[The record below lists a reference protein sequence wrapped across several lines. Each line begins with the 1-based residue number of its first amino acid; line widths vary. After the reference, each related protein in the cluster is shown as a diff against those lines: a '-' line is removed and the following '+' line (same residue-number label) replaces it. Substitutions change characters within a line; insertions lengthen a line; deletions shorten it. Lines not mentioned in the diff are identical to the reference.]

1 MKNTLPQGRLSRFR
15 LEGLRDKAA
24 QIQKGEHLVF
34 WTWFQKASDATGS
47 PDMQLGRNPVAGSG
61 ELVKVE
67 GRVFFLGQSASFM
80 TLSFFPQQQ
89 RRRVWEVVF
98 DPACLARITFSLP
111 VAIMY
116 FLCKSNGGVQPE

>member
-1 MKNTLPQGRLSRFR
+1 MAGQRTAEAVFEELGVKNTLPQGRLSRFR
-15 LEGLRDKAA
+15 LEGLRDQAA

-67 GRVFFLGQSASFM
+67 GRVFFSA
-80 TLSFFPQQQ
+80 
-89 RRRVWEVVF
+89 R
-98 DPACLARITFSLP
+98 ALP
-111 VAIMY
+111 
-116 FLCKSNGGVQPE
+116 S